1 MSNIITNAASS
12 GVKID
17 KRHLKFLARRSNRPG
32 LIYLAA
38 WAGVMVFTGFLV
50 WFSLGTLYIWPAMFI
65 YGVFM
70 SVPSY
75 SLSHETAHGT
85 AFRTRRLNEAVF
97 WFMSLLYGEE
107 PLHRRYTHTNHH
119 TYTWYVGLDSQ
130 MPFDT
135 PLDFKGWFYDISGLS
150 ILKFQIRVLWQLATK
165 QYTELM
171 LSVTPKA
178 ELPKLTSQRTN
189 ILSHLLEYRWFDCR
203 WLHMATLVLR
213 AATLSWSS
221 HYVDVQHYSA
231 RRTAGKLTLSNG

>member
-38 WAGVMVFTGFLV
+38 WASVMVFTGFLV
-50 WFSLGTLYIWPAMFI
+50 WISLGTLYIWPAMFI
-65 YGVFM
+65 YGVLM

-135 PLDFKGWFYDISGLS
+135 PWISKVGSTISAVCQFLNS
-150 ILKFQIRVLWQLATK
+150 KFGFCGNLRPN
-165 QYTELM
+165 
-171 LSVTPKA
+171 STP
-178 ELPKLTSQRTN
+178 S
-189 ILSHLLEYRWFDCR
+189 
-203 WLHMATLVLR
+203 
-213 AATLSWSS
+213 
-221 HYVDVQHYSA
+221 
-231 RRTAGKLTLSNG
+231 